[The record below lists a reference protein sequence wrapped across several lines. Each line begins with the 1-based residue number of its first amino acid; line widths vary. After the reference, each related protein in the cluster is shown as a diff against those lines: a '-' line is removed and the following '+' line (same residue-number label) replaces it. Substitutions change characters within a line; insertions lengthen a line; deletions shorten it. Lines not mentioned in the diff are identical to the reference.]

1 MSGSSDI
8 QLSNIQQLI
17 AAVDAADSVESLV
30 DAVEAIAQTGD
41 IEALPTL
48 LAALN
53 FNNPGA
59 AVAAVDGFI
68 LIGEPAVEPLLELLD
83 NHNYGARAWALRAL
97 AGIGDPRAL
106 TVLIETAQ
114 QDYAL
119 SVRRAAA
126 RGLGTIRW
134 HRLPPDEMGD
144 RQQQVLETLMQV
156 SQDPEWVVRYAA
168 IAGLQSLAES
178 LAATQPQV
186 LPQILESLRVTAQQD
201 ADMGVQARARMAQ
214 QQLSKLS
221 QSILWSD
228 ESGSGTPPGQQ
239 DWQDTLAQLYRR
251 KSDERKPER
260 PEGDPSKFR
269 AVVSQLNLSPKKK
282 VLRLYRQIQQGGR
295 RRAQQGKVRRFNS
308 WA

>member
-1 MSGSSDI
+1 MVETPDI
-8 QLSNIQQLI
+8 SALI
-17 AAVDAADSVESLV
+17 AAVEAAESVETLV

-41 IEALPTL
+41 VKALPTL

-68 LIGEPAVEPLLELLD
+68 QIGEPAVEPLLTLLD

-106 TVLIETAQ
+106 SLLLETAKN
-114 QDYAL
+114 DYAL

-134 HRLPPDEMGD
+134 HLLPPDQMGAA
-144 RQQQVLETLMQV
+144 QQSVLETLMLV
-156 SQDPEWVVRYAA
+156 TQDPEWVVRYAA

-178 LAATQPQV
+178 LAATQPEMM
-186 LPQILESLRVTAQQD
+186 PKILESLQHTAQQD
-201 ADMGVQARARMAQ
+201 VEISVQTRARMAQ

-221 QSILWSD
+221 QSILLSD
-228 ESGSGTPPGQQ
+228 DSGGPTPQT
-239 DWQDTLAQLYRR
+239 DWQRTLDQLYRR
-251 KSDERKPER
+251 KSDERKPEMR
-260 PEGDPSKFR
+260 EGDPKNFR
-269 AVVSQLNLSPKKK
+269 AVVSQLKLEAKKK
-282 VLRLYRQIQQGGR
+282 LERFRVRQGLKPLGR
-295 RRAQQGKVRRFNS
+295 SLASVSISSAMARFKI
-308 WA
+308 